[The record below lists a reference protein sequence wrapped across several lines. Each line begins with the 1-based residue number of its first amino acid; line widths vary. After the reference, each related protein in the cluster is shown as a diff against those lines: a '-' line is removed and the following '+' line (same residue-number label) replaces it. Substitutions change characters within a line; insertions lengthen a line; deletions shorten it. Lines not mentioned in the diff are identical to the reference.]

1 MVEKKLDKIANSPE
15 RRKPGAWLCGCLYI
29 YVAVFSGHT
38 GCHGHTH
45 GLAYFVITAVACS
58 LASLLLIAWRLRQ
71 WRRRVVWIAHR
82 GTTIRETS
90 MDRLNLLVDTTGRA
104 VALFALVAASI
115 HIARTPM
122 DVTAVIASTCGLMV
136 IGLVNALYAT
146 R

>member
-1 MVEKKLDKIANSPE
+1 
-15 RRKPGAWLCGCLYI
+15 
-29 YVAVFSGHT
+29 
-38 GCHGHTH
+38 
-45 GLAYFVITAVACS
+45 
-58 LASLLLIAWRLRQ
+58 
-71 WRRRVVWIAHR
+71 
-82 GTTIRETS
+82 